1 MNKYE
6 LLTKISAL
14 LDQSIEA
21 HEVTDLKLEA
31 KDNGSLCDINSCLDR
46 TIDVLRRAR
55 RSGRVLLEEYEYD
68 LTKKPEYIDLDDSIG
83 MGYGGSDF
91 DPGEHPIHDDNG

>member
-21 HEVTDLKLEA
+21 YEVTDLKLEES
-31 KDNGSLCDINSCLDR
+31 DNGTLHTINVCLENA
-46 TIDVLRRAR
+46 IEAFRRAR
-55 RSGRVLLEEYEYD
+55 RSGRTLLEEYEED
-68 LTKKPEYIDLDDSIG
+68 LTKKPEYIDLDDSIE
-83 MGYGGSDF
+83 DK
-91 DPGEHPIHDDNG
+91 DEDEDEDED